1 MRQEDLDS
9 RVRSH
14 LFTQLAQTEKAGLTV
29 NDSIQMIAK
38 SAGASL
44 QQRLE
49 LFREQLSAG
58 CEIALAG
65 MTAGLFL
72 PWEAR
77 LIQAAEVSGKLADS
91 YNGLARR
98 YANRARRYGNLKRGM
113 TLPLA
118 LFVLAVLVAPL
129 PALLLGAIGIDR
141 YLLNTTGRLLL
152 FFGSLY
158 LLSWS
163 WRQLG
168 ATGADNALFRLLLRT
183 PLLGSLIRRQQQYN
197 YLSSLALLMD
207 AGVPAFDALGVAAV
221 SVSHPALRKQFGRAE
236 KAVRNGSSVTDAL
249 DSSGVLP
256 DESAKNLIG
265 AGEFSGRLSEM
276 LQHAAGQL
284 DDQLE
289 LQFSVLADWAPKFAY
304 FAVVVVL
311 VLGR

>member
-1 MRQEDLDS
+1 MRRSSS
-9 RVRSH
+9 RLQAYRPSRLQRRAH
-14 LFTQLAQTEKAGLTV
+14 LWVHAERNDRGPSELLTEFVILRT
-29 NDSIQMIAK
+29 
-38 SAGASL
+38 SL
-44 QQRLE
+44 
-49 LFREQLSAG
+49 SYS
-58 CEIALAG
+58 
-65 MTAGLFL
+65 GLFL

-98 YANRARRYGNLKRGM
+98 YVNRARRYGNLKRGM

-207 AGVPAFDALGVAAV
+207 AGVPAFDASLVFYMFLV
-221 SVSHPALRKQFGRAE
+221 KSY
-236 KAVRNGSSVTDAL
+236 
-249 DSSGVLP
+249 
-256 DESAKNLIG
+256 
-265 AGEFSGRLSEM
+265 
-276 LQHAAGQL
+276 L
-284 DDQLE
+284 DD
-289 LQFSVLADWAPKFAY
+289 VLRAFA
-304 FAVVVVL
+304 
-311 VLGR
+311 